1 MSYQLQIIEKP
12 TYLHAIVTGT
22 NSLENV
28 AGYLRDLLRECE
40 ARQRFN
46 VLIEERLTGR
56 RLETW
61 DVYQIASDNSA
72 LARGVFRA
80 IAYVDVNAG
89 GDLPGHLAAYDESV
103 TFMTKDGPRPG
114 VAPIEK
120 AFRETYF
127 RDGQAIQQLRFEG
140 LAVRP
145 LGPDAALATARWMLS
160 GGGKA
165 EQSGWFTLVWRRTAA
180 GWRVVHD
187 HSS

>member
-1 MSYQLQIIEKP
+1 LNR
-12 TYLHAIVTGT
+12 TTCGLALAI
-22 NSLENV
+22 LV
-28 AGYLRDLLRECE
+28 ACLAAPSAAADWAGDE
-40 ARQRFN
+40 AEIRQR
-46 VLIEERLTGR
+46 LA
-56 RLETW
+56 
-61 DVYQIASDNSA
+61 DSA
-72 LARGVFRA
+72 LAFNR
-80 IAYVDVNAG
+80 
-89 GDLPGHLAAYDESV
+89 GDLQGHLAVYDETV

-127 RDGQAIQQLRFEG
+127 REGQAIQQLHFEG

-160 GGGKA
+160 GGDKA
-165 EQSGWFTLVWRRTAA
+165 EQSGWFTLAWRRTPA

>member
-1 MSYQLQIIEKP
+1 LNRPKSWLAFAFLAAAFAAP
-12 TYLHAIVTGT
+12 AATADW
-22 NSLENV
+22 
-28 AGYLRDLLRECE
+28 AADE
-40 ARQRFN
+40 AEIRQR
-46 VLIEERLTGR
+46 LA
-56 RLETW
+56 
-61 DVYQIASDNSA
+61 DSA
-72 LARGVFRA
+72 LAFNR
-80 IAYVDVNAG
+80 
-89 GDLPGHLAAYDESV
+89 GDLAGHLAAYDESV

-127 RDGQAIQQLRFEG
+127 RDGQAIQQLRFEQ

-145 LGPDAALATARWMLS
+145 LGPDVALATARWALS

-165 EQSGWFTLVWRRTAA
+165 EQSGWFTLAWVRTPA